1 MSALHQAKPKEEF
14 EAWFN
19 KDGQGW
25 FKRELLHP
33 RHRCDMD
40 PFIHIGERTS
50 RIVKRVKQEWVY
62 TLSVS
67 ICFSH

>member
-1 MSALHQAKPKEEF
+1 MSALHKAKPKEEF

-62 TLSVS
+62 TLSVF